1 MGSNS
6 AKELPS
12 SQKANLP
19 ATRGLSRRHFLESL
33 IVAGGL
39 AQTSAVTTALSAPK
53 RSSSSL
59 SSSAELSSPADSGP
73 RWSVDPRRIDR
84 PALISRHSPMLSK
97 LDPLSPLSV
106 GNGEFVFTADITGL
120 QTFPG
125 AYENAMPLCTMS
137 QWGWHTSPRP
147 RELDSQV
154 LRLTQYDTYGRQ
166 VGYHTRSE
174 GQTELYDWLRENPHR
189 LHLGQIG
196 LRLLTT
202 SKREA
207 AATDLSDIE
216 QRLDLWTGI
225 LTSRFQFEG
234 QRVAVRA
241 CVHPHLDLLAVTIES
256 GLIDEGR
263 LAVRVAFPYGS
274 PKMQATDWEQPARH
288 QSKLIGQTTNR
299 VELRR
304 TLDADEY
311 FVAIKWDSQAT
322 FAADEA
328 HTFLLAPVK
337 QNSRLEFVADFS
349 PRLLSKAIP
358 GVAATFA
365 ASAAHW
371 KSFWTQGG
379 AVELADSR
387 DARAPELERRII
399 LSQYLTAIQC
409 AGSQPPQETGLTVN
423 SWYGKF
429 HLEMHW
435 WHAAHF
441 PLWNRLPLLERSL
454 GWYDKILP
462 SARDLATSQGYTG
475 VRWPKM
481 VGPEGRDSPSPIG
494 PLLIWQQPHPI
505 FYAELCYKAR
515 SNRQTL
521 ERYRTIVFESA
532 AFMASYASF
541 DEKTQRYVLGP
552 PLIPAQEN
560 HPARET
566 WNPTFEL
573 AYWAYGLRVAQQ
585 WRERLGMKRDPVWD
599 RVISGLSLLPVKNGV
614 YLAHENCP
622 QTYSERN
629 SDHPSMLG
637 ALGVLPGER
646 VDHETMRRTLYKVM
660 KEWKWDQTWG
670 WDYPLTAMTAAR
682 LGEGKLAIEAL
693 LMTTDKNRYLPNGHN
708 WQRPNLPCYLPGN
721 GGLLYAVAMMAAGWQ
736 GSPQRHAPGFPD
748 DGSWTI
754 REEGLNSLLLG
765 QL

>member
-1 MGSNS
+1 
-6 AKELPS
+6 
-12 SQKANLP
+12 
-19 ATRGLSRRHFLESL
+19 
-33 IVAGGL
+33 
-39 AQTSAVTTALSAPK
+39 
-53 RSSSSL
+53 
-59 SSSAELSSPADSGP
+59 
-73 RWSVDPRRIDR
+73 
-84 PALISRHSPMLSK
+84 
-97 LDPLSPLSV
+97 
-106 GNGEFVFTADITGL
+106 
-120 QTFPG
+120 
-125 AYENAMPLCTMS
+125 MPLCTMS

-147 RELDSQV
+147 PELDSQV
-154 LRLTQYDTYGRQ
+154 LRLTQYDTYGRP
-166 VGYHTRSE
+166 VGYQTSSE
-174 GQTELYDWLRENPHR
+174 GQSELYNWLRENPHR

-196 LRLLTT
+196 LRLLMTGQ
-202 SKREA
+202 REA
-207 AATDLSDIE
+207 VATDLSDSE
-216 QRLDLWTGI
+216 QKLDLWRGI
-225 LTSRFQFEG
+225 LTSRFKVEG
-234 QRVAVRA
+234 KGVTVRV

-256 GLIDEGR
+256 GLIGEGR

-274 PKMQATDWEQPARH
+274 PTMQAADWEQPAKH

-304 TLDADEY
+304 TLDTDEY

-322 FAADEA
+322 FAAEGA
-328 HTFLLAPVK
+328 HTFLLTPVK
-337 QNSRLEFVADFS
+337 QNSRLEFVAAFS
-349 PRLLSKAIP
+349 PRLLSKLLP
-358 GVAATFA
+358 GMAATFTE
-365 ASAAHW
+365 SAAHW
-371 KSFWTQGG
+371 KRFWTQGG

-454 GWYDKILP
+454 GWYDKILA
-462 SARDLATSQGYTG
+462 SARNLAKSQGYAG
-475 VRWPKM
+475 ARWPKM

-521 ERYRTIVFESA
+521 ERYHTIVFESA
-532 AFMASYASF
+532 EFMASYAF
-541 DEKTQRYVLGP
+541 FNKKTERYVLGP
-552 PLIPAQEN
+552 PVIPAQEN
-560 HPARET
+560 HPPRET

-573 AYWAYGLRVAQQ
+573 AYWAYGLKVAQQ

-599 RVISGLSLLPVKNGV
+599 RVISELSPLPVQDGV

-622 QTYSERN
+622 QTYTKRN
-629 SDHPSMLG
+629 ADHPSMLG
-637 ALGVLPGER
+637 AFGVLPGDR
-646 VDHETMRRTLYKVM
+646 VDRATMRRTLHKVM
-660 KEWKWDQTWG
+660 KEWQWDKTWG

-682 LGEGKLAIEAL
+682 LGETKLALDAL
-693 LMTTDKNRYLPNGHN
+693 LMATEKNRYLTNGHN
-708 WQRPNLPCYLPGN
+708 WQRQNLPCYLPGN
-721 GGLLYAVAMMAAGWQ
+721 GGLLYAVAMMAAGWR
-736 GSPQRHAPGFPD
+736 GSPQRHAPGFPE
-748 DGSWTI
+748 DGSWTVHS
-754 REEGLNSLLLG
+754 EDLNSSLLG